1 MGNRYNC
8 YMNRTGARAVSEVLI
23 RNEYDKVYNIQY
35 YLFVEGTSDERFF
48 ENILDCKKCKVKN
61 LEGKTKCLESIR
73 VLNKNRKK
81 GCLAILDADFE
92 LITHKSST
100 EENVILTDFHDLEML
115 ILNSK
120 PNMRRIYSEL
130 TKNIIILDYETQ
142 KHSSFIDSILNAAYE
157 IGLYK
162 LVCNTPKFNKI
173 SLDDIPYSDIIDDS
187 FSVNLDELVRRTK
200 GKYFTDYELTT
211 EIENQR
217 ENHFDMY
224 QVCCGHD
231 VTSIMA
237 ISLTASE
244 SGGLG
249 YGKNKDWKK
258 CKIIIEE
265 LLRAIYDLNEF
276 KKTGM
281 YKEIIAWENKN
292 GVQIIDRTILND

>member
-1 MGNRYNC
+1 MSNSYNP
-8 YMNRTGARAVSEVLI
+8 YMKRTGARATSFARI
-23 RNEYDKVYNIQY
+23 RNEYEKVYGIQY
-35 YLFVEGTSDERFF
+35 FLIVEGISDECFF
-48 ENILDCKKCKVKN
+48 ENILDYKKCKVLN
-61 LEGKTKCLESIR
+61 LDGKTNCLKFIR
-73 VLNKNRKK
+73 EQNNSRKK
-81 GCLAILDADFE
+81 GYLAILDADFE

-100 EENVILTDFHDLEML
+100 DENVILTDFHDIEMV

-130 TKNIIILDYETQ
+130 TSNIIIHNYETQ
-142 KHSSFIDSILNAAYE
+142 KRSSFIDSILNAAYE

-162 LVCNTPKFNKI
+162 LVCNTPKYKRI
-173 SLDDIPYSDIIDDS
+173 SLDEIPYSDIIDDS

-200 GKYFTDYELTT
+200 GKNFTDYELTT
-211 EIENQR
+211 EIGIQR
-217 ENHFDMY
+217 GNKFDMY

-237 ISLTASE
+237 ISLTAKE
-244 SGGLG
+244 NDGFG
-249 YGKNKDWKK
+249 YGENKDWKK

-276 KKTGM
+276 KQTGM
-281 YKEIIAWENKN
+281 YREIIAWENKN